1 MHTWQ
6 RFNWYAPTIGGVHP
20 IERLRYAARAGHVP
34 IIPLVREAAM
44 ALSAFA
50 DDRMGL
56 LTACRRLVRRRL
68 GCGPLV
74 WLAARMLTGADACQ
88 EARDAMQRIRRDP
101 TAAELAH
108 ALPVGAS
115 VLATGPADIAARVLG
130 GCELIGAADRPP
142 DLLLIESDCVGPH
155 RAVVSTDALHAAR
168 SAQSTNTRVWLVAG
182 VGRTL
187 PALLYEA
194 FSGENAPSHRL
205 GTTAIDLDSH
215 VTRLVTPVGVR
226 TPAEARARRQD
237 CPIALE
243 LIS

>member
-1 MHTWQ
+1 
-6 RFNWYAPTIGGVHP
+6 
-20 IERLRYAARAGHVP
+20 
-34 IIPLVREAAM
+34 M

-56 LTACRRLVRRRL
+56 VTACRRLVRRRL

-74 WLAARMLTGADACQ
+74 WLAARMLTGADACR
-88 EARDAMQRIRRDP
+88 EARDAMQRICRDP

-115 VLATGPADIAARVLG
+115 VLAAGPDDVTARVLG
-130 GCELIGAADRPP
+130 GREFIGAADRPP

-155 RAVVSTDALHAAR
+155 RAVVAADALQAAQ
-168 SAQSTNTRVWLVAG
+168 SAQSTGTRVWLVAG

-187 PALLYEA
+187 PAQLYEA
-194 FSGENAPSHRL
+194 FSGEDHSSHRR
-205 GTTAIDLDSH
+205 GVAAINIDSH

-237 CPIALE
+237 CPLALE